1 MTEEQ
6 FKEAQRLKWNIETM
20 ERNARCKDVK
30 EWVSITIS
38 ELDKDVVKRW
48 KELNQA
54 FWEEEIEKAK
64 KKLTEL

>member
-20 ERNARCKDVK
+20 EQNIVEDIKDWATV
-30 EWVSITIS
+30 TMS

-48 KELNQA
+48 EQVNQA
-54 FWEEEIEKAK
+54 FWREEIEKAK
-64 KKLTEL
+64 KKLAEL